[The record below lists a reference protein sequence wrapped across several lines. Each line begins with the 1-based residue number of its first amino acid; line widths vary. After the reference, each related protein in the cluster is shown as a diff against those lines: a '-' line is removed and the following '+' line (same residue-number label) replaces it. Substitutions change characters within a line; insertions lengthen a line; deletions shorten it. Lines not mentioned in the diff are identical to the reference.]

1 MKLHKPRDY
10 KRQFTVCAYM
20 RDIDSNYLPVAKTFG
35 HFSRPLKNFLK
46 TFKDVSKIFLTI
58 HKSLAV
64 RKLVQIPPLLGALL
78 TASRDYQRDR
88 KQMRQTHLSLSSGR
102 TVWSNRA
109 ARFNSI
115 QFNFIAQ
122 SHLHVTM
129 QKNNGQVV

>member
-1 MKLHKPRDY
+1 MFFDRQCCSSFRNVFFIIITIIIPVINPLGYKLLRLEAHLKPVMKLHKPRDY

-78 TASRDYQRDR
+78 TASRDY
-88 KQMRQTHLSLSSGR
+88 
-102 TVWSNRA
+102 
-109 ARFNSI
+109 
-115 QFNFIAQ
+115 
-122 SHLHVTM
+122 
-129 QKNNGQVV
+129 